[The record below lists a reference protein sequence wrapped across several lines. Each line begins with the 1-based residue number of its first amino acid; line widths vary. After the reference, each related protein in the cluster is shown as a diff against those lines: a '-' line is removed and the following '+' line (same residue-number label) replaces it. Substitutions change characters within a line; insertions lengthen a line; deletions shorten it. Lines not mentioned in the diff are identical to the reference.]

1 MENKK
6 EAKVVATDGV
16 GWLTIT
22 KEAYLGEVSTAYL
35 EELVASLEKKGYK
48 VMVGVKK

>member
-22 KEAYLGEVSTAYL
+22 KETYLGEVSTAYL
-35 EELVASLEKKGYK
+35 EELVADLEGRGYK
-48 VMVGVKK
+48 VTVAVKK